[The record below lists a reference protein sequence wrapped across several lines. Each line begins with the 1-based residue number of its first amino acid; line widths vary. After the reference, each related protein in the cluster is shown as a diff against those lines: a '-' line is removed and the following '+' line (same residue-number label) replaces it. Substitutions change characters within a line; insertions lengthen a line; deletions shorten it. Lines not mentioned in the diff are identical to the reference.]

1 MRGQIVRRE
10 YELTCI
16 APVHTGSGEKR
27 RAFEYLYDGRKNE
40 VAFPD
45 ASKWIALLAQH
56 GLMDDFAL
64 AIERGAFRERSL
76 REWLLRE
83 GVKEGTLRSI
93 VLRRAA
99 TPSLVTAE
107 RGRKSLNDIVCQTTL
122 ADGRPYIPGSTI
134 KGALRTGLL
143 YDAIRRDPLRFRPLW
158 GRIRTETGNLRDRKK
173 AWERIVAEL
182 EQAVLHT
189 LALPGTKPGDAV
201 SSALRGLRVSDAVGT
216 GSADTVVLQKV
227 DTTTKRSKE
236 GKNES
241 RLPLFRECIP
251 TGRTL
256 RFSITADLT
265 MLGTCGIT
273 SLTQVTQALHA
284 YTADGLRRQKQA
296 ILPMNPRFYQPLF
309 EEAETADLLLGGGT
323 GFLAKTLVYALAD
336 SDEEA
341 REFIAAYLDEQ
352 FAVRDRR
359 TGRYEPTHKHKQFD
373 RTLSP
378 RTLKRAVMGQDDWIM
393 GLCALRRV
401 GDVSAV

>member
-1 MRGQIVRRE
+1 MRGQIVRQE
-10 YELTCI
+10 YELTCV

-27 RAFEYLYDGRKNE
+27 RAFEYIYDGRTNE

-64 AIERGAFRERSL
+64 AIERGAFREKSL
-76 REWLLRE
+76 REWLL
-83 GVKEGTLRSI
+83 GQGLKEAALRAI
-93 VLRRAA
+93 ALRRAA
-99 TPSLVTAE
+99 TPSLVTTE

-134 KGALRTGLL
+134 KGALRTGIL

-158 GRIRTETGNLRDRKK
+158 GRICAEKGNLRERKK
-173 AWERIVAEL
+173 ALGCIVAEL

-189 LALPGTKPGDAV
+189 LSLPGVKPGDAV
-201 SSALRGLRVSDAVGT
+201 SSVLRGLRVSDAVGT
-216 GSADTVVLQKV
+216 GTTDTVVLQKV
-227 DTTTKRSKE
+227 DATTKRSKTGE
-236 GKNES
+236 NES

-251 TGRTL
+251 AGRTL
-256 RFSITADLT
+256 RFSITADLA
-265 MLGTCGIT
+265 MLGMAGIT
-273 SLTQVTQALHA
+273 SLEQVISCLRA
-284 YTADGLRRQKQA
+284 YTADGLRLQKQA
-296 ILPMNPRFYQPLF
+296 FLPMNPRFYQPLF

-341 REFIAAYLDEQ
+341 REFIVAYLDEA
-352 FAVRDRR
+352 FTERKG
-359 TGRYEPTHKHKQFD
+359 GRVEPKHRHRQFD

-378 RTLKRAVMGQDDWIM
+378 RTLKRVVMGQDDWIM

-401 GDVSAV
+401 GNAQTI

>member
-1 MRGQIVRRE
+1 MRGQIVRQE
-10 YELTCI
+10 YELTCV

-27 RAFEYLYDGRKNE
+27 RAFEYIYDGRTNE

-64 AIERGAFRERSL
+64 AIERGAFREKSL
-76 REWLLRE
+76 REWLL
-83 GVKEGTLRSI
+83 GQGLKEAALRAI
-93 VLRRAA
+93 ALRRAA
-99 TPSLVTAE
+99 TPSLVTTE

-134 KGALRTGLL
+134 KGALRTGIL

-158 GRIRTETGNLRDRKK
+158 GRICAEKGNLRERKK
-173 AWERIVAEL
+173 ALGCIVAEL

-189 LALPGTKPGDAV
+189 LSLPGVKPGDAV
-201 SSALRGLRVSDAVGT
+201 SSVLRGLRVSDAVGT
-216 GSADTVVLQKV
+216 GATDTVVLQKV
-227 DTTTKRSKE
+227 DATTKRSKTGE
-236 GKNES
+236 NES

-251 TGRTL
+251 AGRTL
-256 RFSITADLT
+256 RFSITADLA
-265 MLGTCGIT
+265 MLGMAGIT
-273 SLTQVTQALHA
+273 SLEQVISCLRA
-284 YTADGLRRQKQA
+284 YTADGLRLQKQA
-296 ILPMNPRFYQPLF
+296 FLPMNPRFYQPLF

-341 REFIAAYLDEQ
+341 REFIVAYLDEA
-352 FAVRDRR
+352 FTERKG
-359 TGRYEPTHKHKQFD
+359 GRVEPKHRHRQFD

-378 RTLKRAVMGQDDWIM
+378 RTLKRVVMGQDDWIM

-401 GDVSAV
+401 GNAQTI

>member
-1 MRGQIVRRE
+1 MRGQIVRQE
-10 YELTCI
+10 YELTCV

-27 RAFEYLYDGRKNE
+27 RAFEYIYDGRTNE

-64 AIERGAFRERSL
+64 AIERGAFREKSL
-76 REWLLRE
+76 REWLL
-83 GVKEGTLRSI
+83 GQGLKEAALRAI
-93 VLRRAA
+93 ALRRAA
-99 TPSLVTAE
+99 TPSLVTTE

-134 KGALRTGLL
+134 KGALRTGIL

-158 GRIRTETGNLRDRKK
+158 GRICAEKGNLRERKK
-173 AWERIVAEL
+173 ALGCIVAEL

-189 LALPGTKPGDAV
+189 LSLPGVKPGDAV
-201 SSALRGLRVSDAVGT
+201 SSVLRGLRVSDAVGT
-216 GSADTVVLQKV
+216 GATDTVVLQKV
-227 DTTTKRSKE
+227 DATTKRSKTGE
-236 GKNES
+236 NES

-251 TGRTL
+251 AGRTL
-256 RFSITADLT
+256 RFSITADLA
-265 MLGTCGIT
+265 MLGMAGIT
-273 SLTQVTQALHA
+273 SLEQVISCLRA
-284 YTADGLRRQKQA
+284 YTADGLRLQKQA
-296 ILPMNPRFYQPLF
+296 FLPMNPRFYQPLF

-341 REFIAAYLDEQ
+341 REFIVAYLDEA
-352 FAVRDRR
+352 FTERKG
-359 TGRYEPTHKHKQFD
+359 GRVEPKHRHRQFD

-378 RTLKRAVMGQDDWIM
+378 RTLKRVVMGQDDWIM
-393 GLCALRRV
+393 GLCALRGV
-401 GDVSAV
+401 GNAQTI